1 MKKQLLL
8 LAAAFVL
15 ALSAGAQAPQQFNY
29 QAVVRD
35 AQGNPVANN
44 TSVTVRFTIHD
55 QTATGTSVY
64 TETDPLFANQFGL
77 INAQVGANGN
87 LATVSWGSGPKYL
100 QVEANVAGAGFVS
113 MGNAQLIS
121 VPYALFAGNSA
132 SGATGPTGPAG
143 VGATGPTGAGGTGAT
158 GPSGNDGVT
167 GPTGPTGPNG
177 VTGSGGGATGATG
190 PTGPTGVTGSG
201 GGSTGATG
209 PTGPTGVTGTG
220 VTGPSGANGTAGAT
234 GAAGTAGAT
243 GPTGP
248 AGAGSVSGTLNYIAK
263 FTPNGTSVG
272 NSLVFDNGTNVG
284 IGTASAKGKFYI
296 RTALSVA
303 TPYGIYDSLTSPV
316 SNTSL
321 FTTYYGSLNAKGALN
336 AGIIGN
342 SFGTTTTGE
351 NDGGDFL
358 ASGSGAYNIGVNG
371 DATGVGA
378 GTNYG
383 GYFSSGGGSTNLNA
397 GARGSAQSSSA
408 AANLGLFAVADSST
422 SVNRGVEADAIAG
435 LSGSLNQ
442 GVFGSASGANDVNS
456 ENIGI
461 FGVGDMSAGFNVGV
475 YALSDTS
482 LGTAGGT
489 TASNI
494 ALYASASC
502 ATCVQAGNANL
513 TGTSLAGYFDGDV
526 FVGGNVYVGGT
537 LAKAGGTFK
546 IDHPLDPANKYLT
559 HSFVESPDM
568 MNIYNGNI
576 TTDASGE
583 AVVTMPSYFQA
594 ENVDFRYQLTV
605 IGTFAQAIVL
615 KEISN
620 NQFVVKTDKPNVKVS
635 WMVTGVRN
643 DVWSQN
649 NRVLPELDKA
659 ASDKGKYLHPE
670 YFGKGNESRIGYIK
684 PARAT
689 SKSNTAPKAKT
700 AAEASSK

>member
-29 QAVVRD
+29 QAIVRD
-35 AQGNPVANN
+35 ASGNPVANN

-55 QTATGTSVY
+55 QTAAGTPVY

-100 QVEANVAGAGFVS
+100 QIEVNIAGAGYVS
-113 MGNAQLIS
+113 MGATELIS
-121 VPYALFAGNSA
+121 VPYALFAGNSVA
-132 SGATGPTGPAG
+132 GATGPTGPAG
-143 VGATGPTGAGGTGAT
+143 AGATGPTGAGAT

-201 GGSTGATG
+201 GGSTGGTGATG
-209 PTGPTGVTGTG
+209 PTGPTGLNGSTGVG
-220 VTGPSGANGTAGAT
+220 VTGPSGVAGTAGAAGAT
-234 GAAGTAGAT
+234 GA
-243 GPTGP
+243 TGP

-296 RTALSVA
+296 RTALTVA
-303 TPYGIYDSLTSPV
+303 SPYGIYDSLTSPI

-336 AGIIGN
+336 VGIIGN
-342 SFGTTTTGE
+342 SFGTTATGE
-351 NDGGDFL
+351 NDGGDFFG
-358 ASGSGAYNIGVNG
+358 SGSGTFNIGVNG
-371 DATGVGA
+371 GATGVGA

-383 GYFSSGGGSTNLNA
+383 GYFTSGGGSTNLNA
-397 GARGSAQSSSA
+397 GARGSAQSTSA
-408 AANLGLFAVADSST
+408 AANLGFFAVADSSS
-422 SVNRGVEADAIAG
+422 SVNRGIEADAIAA
-435 LSGSLNQ
+435 LAASVNQ

-456 ENIGI
+456 ENIGV
-461 FGVGDMSAGFNVGV
+461 FGIGDMSAGFNVGV

-494 ALYASASC
+494 ALYASATC

-576 TTDASGE
+576 TTDANGE
-583 AVVTMPSYFQA
+583 ALVTMPSYFQA

-605 IGTFAQAIVL
+605 IGTFSQAIVA

-643 DVWSQN
+643 DAWSQN

-659 ASDKGKYLHPE
+659 SSDKGKYLHPE

-689 SKSNTAPKAKT
+689 SKSNTAPKAKRAT
-700 AAEASSK
+700 EASSK